1 MTIFELTDRPDTMLF
16 YQRGDPHDPRLGEA
30 VKFDEKFYTD
40 SQVVLLGCPQDE
52 GTIRNGGRAGAAQ
65 APDEIRSYFYRL
77 AALDTF
83 PRIFD
88 LGNTRIQPTLEA
100 THQQHREIVRQVIRD
115 GKTLVVLGG
124 GNDIAYPD
132 CAGLALEIADMLAFN
147 VDAHFDV
154 RADSPRSSGT
164 PYRQLIEE
172 GLLIPQKFY
181 EMGWQPFANSS
192 AYLRYLNEHKAHHYS
207 IHKIRE
213 IGVPTVFQTILS
225 NITVDAI
232 FWGLDMDVVQA
243 ADAPGVSAPNPTGLT
258 AAEFCKIAEIAGQ
271 DSRSRLFEIT
281 EVNPTYD
288 IDGRTC
294 HLAAAA
300 LFYFLL
306 GKA

>member
-1 MTIFELTDRPDTMLF
+1 MIFELANRPDTTLF
-16 YQRGDPHDPRLGEA
+16 YQRGDPNDPRLVEI
-30 VKFDEKFYTD
+30 VQFDEKFYSD

-52 GTIRNGGRAGAAQ
+52 GVRRNKGRVGAAS
-65 APDEIRSYFYRL
+65 APDTIRSYFYRL
-77 AALDTF
+77 AAPEIF

-88 LGNTRIQPTLEA
+88 LGNTRIASTLEA
-100 THQQHREIVRQVIRD
+100 THQQHRDIVRQVIRD

-124 GNDIAYPD
+124 GNDVSYPD
-132 CAGLALEIADMLAFN
+132 CAGVALEIADILAFN

-154 RADSPRSSGT
+154 RADSPCNSGT

-172 GLLIPQKFY
+172 GLIVPQKFY
-181 EMGWQPFANSS
+181 EMGWQPFGNSS
-192 AYLRYLNEHKAHHYS
+192 TYLHYLNDHKVHHYS

-225 NITVDAI
+225 NMTVDAI

-258 AAEFCKIAEIAGQ
+258 SAEFCKIAEIAGQ

-294 HLAAAA
+294 RLAAAA
-300 LFYFLL
+300 IFYFLL